1 MPVLFVLARIW
12 QVDESGT
19 VAATIKIDI
28 SDIYRALSGGTGT
41 ASNFRLLYRSG
52 TSGAFSSA
60 ATGSSIS
67 GDVVTF
73 NNVSIQDGYY
83 ALGTESDATP
93 TSRVNLV

>member
-1 MPVLFVLARIW
+1 MKPQQIWVQVGSTSRTGRIW

-28 SDIYRALSGGTGT
+28 SDATGDAGNSGT
-41 ASNFRLLYRSG
+41 ASNYRLLYRSG

-73 NNVSIQDGYY
+73 NSVSFKMVTM
-83 ALGTESDATP
+83 L
-93 TSRVNLV
+93 